1 MNRFEGKVA
10 VVTGGAKGIGAA
22 CTARLAGEGAVVH
35 VADVDEEAG
44 RRVVEKTDGTV
55 HFHRCDVSSA
65 ADWEALSSAVL
76 DAHGRLDAMV
86 SNAFASV
93 NGAPHELAEPDWDL
107 TIDVTLKAAYL
118 GVKAFI
124 EPLRAARGAV
134 VAVSSVHAHR
144 SQPRYTAYAAAKGG
158 LSALI
163 RQLAVEY
170 APDVRFNTVVP
181 GPVYTTA
188 WADLPDE
195 EVARFAESTLLG
207 RVGRPEE
214 VAGAVAFLASEE
226 ASYVSGAELPVDGGW
241 LAFKSRHAAL

>member
-10 VVTGGAKGIGAA
+10 IVTGGAKGIGAA
-22 CTARLAGEGAVVH
+22 CTARLASEGAAVY

-44 RRVVEKTDGTV
+44 ARIVEETKGEV
-55 HFHRCDVSSA
+55 HFNRCDASSA
-65 ADWEALSSAVL
+65 ADWTAVSSAAL
-76 DAHGRLDAMV
+76 DVHGRIDVVV

-93 NGAPHELAEPDWDL
+93 PGAPHELSEADWDR
-107 TIDVTLKAAYL
+107 TVDVTLKATYL
-118 GVKAFI
+118 GVKACI

-144 SQPRYTAYAAAKGG
+144 SHPGYTAYAAAKGG

-170 APDVRFNTVVP
+170 APEVRCNSVAP
-181 GPVYTTA
+181 GPILTTH
-188 WADLPDE
+188 WAGTSE
-195 EVARFAESTLLG
+195 EEIARAGGTTLVG

-214 VAGAVAFLASEE
+214 VGAAVAFLASEE
-226 ASYVSGAELPVDGGW
+226 ASYVTGAELPVDGGW
-241 LAFKSRHAAL
+241 LAFKPE